1 MDRKLELPLDILSSL
16 EKNVFYFKY
25 KDNFI
30 NVNLTEF
37 LHRLEDDSILF
48 IDIISDFY
56 YVQALYELS
65 TGEEVQ
71 NKSLEIISKNRDK
84 YDKLLTFIRFYY
96 LELIECA
103 KELKIEF
110 SKVIDRYTRYL
121 EHDIFGLY
129 IRQLDYMTSVKY
141 NCYQTEGFL
150 SIRCAFMNRVVKYQI
165 PFSSNSDLYENIA
178 DFINYL
184 ITSIQYSP
192 NNINKFQHLVIILKL
207 LLYGN
212 ESVPLGKP
220 SSLEIDEFN
229 VLHQKFQEELSS
241 ISESRLKYVSPEI
254 SDEFGK
260 IINRENYAKELHT
273 KEINKKKFNCY
284 AVAYDA
290 TTKYY
295 AINYFDKNDDLHK
308 KFQKLLG
315 NEYIPAKITNDV
327 RYYLQDKRKYITY
340 EQFEAIK
347 LTKDFNRMFS
357 CCERKLFAKFRD
369 DNKLDGKMNLIVTK
383 KPCEYCS
390 RELDVIENKGSLKI
404 NLKVPTQG
412 IEQGQG
418 LLHKDI
424 EKHDTEAKKIW
435 GNNLKKKLTI

>member
-1 MDRKLELPLDILSSL
+1 MYRKLELPLDILSSL
-16 EKNVFYFKY
+16 EKNVFNFKY

-37 LHRLEDDSILF
+37 LHRLEDDSISF

-56 YVQALYELS
+56 YAQAVYELS

-71 NKSLEIISKNRDK
+71 NKNKSLEIISKNRDK

-121 EHDIFGLY
+121 EHDISGRY
-129 IRQLDYMTSVKY
+129 TRQLDYMTSVKY
-141 NCYQTEGFL
+141 NCYKSDGGL
-150 SIRCAFMNRVVKYQI
+150 SIRCAFLHKVVQYQI
-165 PFSSNSDLYENIA
+165 PFSSDSNLYENIA
-178 DFINYL
+178 DFTNYL

-212 ESVPLGKP
+212 ESVPLGRS

-241 ISESRLKYVSPEI
+241 ISESQLKYVTPAI

-260 IINRENYAKELHT
+260 IINRENFAQELHT
-273 KEINKKKFNCY
+273 KGINKNKKFNCY

-295 AINYFDKNDDLHK
+295 AINYFDKNNKLHK

-327 RYYLQDKRKYITY
+327 RYYLQDKRRYITY

-369 DNKLDGKMNLIVTK
+369 DNKLDGEMNLIVTK

-418 LLHKDI
+418 LRHKDI
-424 EKHDTEAKKIW
+424 EKHDTEAKKIL
-435 GNNLKKKLTI
+435 GK